1 MWVAD
6 QGTGVATMY
15 QISPN
20 GSTVTKSPLTVTIP
34 TVASST
40 PTGPTG
46 VVYNP
51 TNEFSIPGPGGA
63 SVPATYIFDT
73 LQGTIEG

>member
-15 QISPN
+15 EITTD
-20 GSTVTKSPLTVTIP
+20 GSTDHEVPLDGDDP
-34 TVASST
+34 HGHGSST

-46 VVYNP
+46 VVQDP
-51 TNEFSIPGPGGA
+51 TNEFLDPRPGG

-73 LQGTIEG
+73 LQGTIAG

>member
-1 MWVAD
+1 M
-6 QGTGVATMY
+6 
-15 QISPN
+15 
-20 GSTVTKSPLTVTIP
+20 KSPLTVTIP
-34 TVASST
+34 TVGSST

-46 VVYNP
+46 VVYNS
-51 TNEFSIPGPGGA
+51 TCNADYEFLIPGPNGT